1 MTALR
6 MSQGPEVLMSNFA
19 SGIENSQAKS
29 SQQASATS
37 YNNSRSRRQASRA
50 AATMYSDQGD
60 FGLLTPQQ
68 PPAMTRVS
76 PSPPPT
82 SASSARVD
90 KQQAHS
96 LTVQVAFYQY
106 LFAKQQILFFILYAQ
121 ICSFF
126 ATAYLNLLGV
136 KGVDTDETCEGG
148 SWPGI
153 EQYKHFH

>member
-50 AATMYSDQGD
+50 AATMYTDQGD

-96 LTVQVAFYQY
+96 LTVQVAFYY
-106 LFAKQQILFFILYAQ
+106 YFFCETANPLLHFICSLYA
-121 ICSFF
+121 
-126 ATAYLNLLGV
+126 YVLL
-136 KGVDTDETCEGG
+136 
-148 SWPGI
+148 PHI
-153 EQYKHFH
+153 